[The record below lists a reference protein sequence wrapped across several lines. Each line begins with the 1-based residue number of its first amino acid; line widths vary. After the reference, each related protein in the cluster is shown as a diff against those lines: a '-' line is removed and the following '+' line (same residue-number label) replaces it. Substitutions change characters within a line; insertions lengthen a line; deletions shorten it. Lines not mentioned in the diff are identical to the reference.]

1 MILQFCYRNNRLV
14 DCKLITVVHF
24 FFHKDDFSLLI
35 FLIQYFYIYWLDFL
49 KEDQNSILVKSELI
63 HFWCWHFLILLKK
76 SSWYNIHKNNEIC
89 SSGKTLFFFLKIS
102 MNFSVFIS
110 YFKVYPKFWLIFLIA
125 ALFKVYLRLKVLL
138 SLSKYI

>member
-14 DCKLITVVHF
+14 DCKLIAVVHF
-24 FFHKDDFSLLI
+24 FFYKDDFSLLI

-49 KEDQNSILVKSELI
+49 KEDQNSILGKSELI
-63 HFWCWHFLILLKK
+63 DFCCWHFLILLKK
-76 SSWYNIHKNNEIC
+76 SFWYNIHENNEIC
-89 SSGKTLFFFLKIS
+89 SFGKFLKIS

-138 SLSKYI
+138 SFSKYI